1 MRRTNAKELN
11 VAEHAMRWCDR
22 NEANSTIGLTG
33 FDWSRRERDWLASP
47 LIGFCVLW
55 LKAPIQYYMPG
66 ALGNWKSVY
75 FLALL
80 ITHHHSLT
88 RVESRLEEISSREA
102 RIEHV
107 CCWAGGRTRTRTR
120 AFTLYG
126 QRVPLHSD
134 PISCSPYRLEG
145 KATHTVMLQLH
156 LRVRLIS
163 ILHSVARNKMVTD
176 IKIRTLLDELY
187 LFIKIG

>member
-1 MRRTNAKELN
+1 
-11 VAEHAMRWCDR
+11 
-22 NEANSTIGLTG
+22 
-33 FDWSRRERDWLASP
+33 
-47 LIGFCVLW
+47 
-55 LKAPIQYYMPG
+55 MPG
-66 ALGNWKSVY
+66 ALGNWKSVH

-88 RVESRLEEISSREA
+88 RVASRDSKRYLRARRGLSMYVVELVVELEPEPER
-102 RIEHV
+102 
-107 CCWAGGRTRTRTR
+107 
-120 AFTLYG
+120 FTLYG